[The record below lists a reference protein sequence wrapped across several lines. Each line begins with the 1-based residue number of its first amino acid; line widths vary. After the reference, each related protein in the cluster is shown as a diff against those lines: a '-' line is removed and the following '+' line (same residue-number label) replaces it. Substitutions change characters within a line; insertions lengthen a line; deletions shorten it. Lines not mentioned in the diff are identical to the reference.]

1 LKCGRFEIA
10 GRPNGEQKGI
20 MLKVFKCCLFLI
32 VWQSLSIAALGAGEV
47 IILPGI
53 VRNTEGVTAVAVES
67 NAENLATLGKR
78 AFDLHGGFRLV
89 PAGSAAFII
98 RLEGVGPVVGVSVRS
113 GLNATIMWEARVE
126 GQTDSEA
133 LLRACDRAVEYITG
147 KPGFFAGKLAF
158 IGKRNGISE
167 LYTSDLLF
175 RSVAALTN
183 DRALVTGPSWS
194 PDGKKL
200 LYTTYYKSGFPDL
213 YLMDLEAGLRR
224 PIASYKGTNTGGRFS
239 PDGLRI
245 AMAISGSGDTEI
257 CVSDVNGKRLKRLTS
272 NKSLESGPSW
282 SPDGSRL
289 VFTSDMLGKP
299 QLFTIPAGG
308 GKARRLPTKVSS
320 FCTEATWNPREG
332 DLIAFTASVSG
343 GFQIGL
349 YDARLGR
356 ARILTEV
363 RGSAVEPTWLNDGRH
378 LIFTQREGS
387 RTRLV
392 LLDTISGKQS
402 RLHRAEFG
410 SASSASFVY

>member
-1 LKCGRFEIA
+1 M
-10 GRPNGEQKGI
+10 GEQKGV
-20 MLKVFKCCLFLI
+20 MRKVYMCCLVLI
-32 VWQSLSIAALGAGEV
+32 MGQGFSVSALGAGEV

-53 VRNTEGVTAVAVES
+53 VRNTEGVTAVAIES
-67 NAENLATLGKR
+67 SDGTQSARGER
-78 AFDLHGGFRLV
+78 AFALHGGFRLV
-89 PAGSAAFII
+89 PGNEAAFVI
-98 RLEGVGPVVGVSVRS
+98 RLEGTGLVVQVSVHS
-113 GLNATIMWEARVE
+113 GANGSNMWEARVE
-126 GQTDSEA
+126 GPTHSEA
-133 LLRACDRAVEYITG
+133 TLRACDRAVEYITG

-158 IGKRNGISE
+158 VGKRGGISE

-175 RSVAALTN
+175 RSVAALTS

-224 PIASYKGTNTGGRFS
+224 SIASYKGTNSGGRFS
-239 PDGLRI
+239 PDGRQI

-257 CVSDVNGKRLKRLTS
+257 CVSDANGKGLKRLTR

-299 QLFTIPAGG
+299 QLFTIAARG

-320 FCTEATWNPREG
+320 FCTEATWNPREA

-356 ARILTEV
+356 ARILTSV

>member
-1 LKCGRFEIA
+1 MCY
-10 GRPNGEQKGI
+10 
-20 MLKVFKCCLFLI
+20 LFLI
-32 VWQSLSIAALGAGEV
+32 VWQVFPVVALGAGEV

-53 VRNTEGVTAVAVES
+53 VRNTEGVTTVTIES
-67 NAENLATLGKR
+67 SDGNQAALGQR
-78 AFDLHGGFRLV
+78 AFGLHGGFRLV
-89 PAGSAAFII
+89 SSQEAAFVI
-98 RLEGVGPVVGVSVRS
+98 RLEGDGLVVRVSVHS
-113 GLNATIMWEARVE
+113 GSNASSMWEARVE
-126 GQTDSEA
+126 GQNHSEA
-133 LLRACDRAVEYITG
+133 SLRACDRAVEYITG

-158 IGKRNGISE
+158 VGKRGGISE

-239 PDGLRI
+239 PDGSQI

-257 CVSDVNGKRLKRLTS
+257 CVSDFNGKDLKRLTR

-299 QLFTIPAGG
+299 QLFTIPARG

-320 FCTEATWNPREG
+320 FCTEATWNPREP

-343 GFQIGL
+343 GFQISL

-356 ARILTEV
+356 ARILTSV
-363 RGSAVEPTWLNDGRH
+363 RGSAVEPTWLSDGRH
-378 LIFTQREGS
+378 LIFTHREGS
-387 RTRLV
+387 RTSLV